1 MSRCQWFSLL
11 LHCPKHQLDFIY
23 HTRWQAKQQLAWHV
37 VMCLQ
42 LHFLK
47 IVLKHCKQTEF
58 NSFQQSMSWFVKS
71 TLMLV
76 QNGTCYRLMSH
87 PRAIRAQVKLILIG
101 VSLQCWLGAASPLLI
116 SKINSNHFQFHSLIL
131 QSRLPRGSR
140 HGGGGSI
147 LRREI
152 KKMHSCWRG
161 TSLWHFSFH
170 QPTLSTWC
178 CYFPFRCRYLICLAG
193 MQGEEQSWG
202 EQGGLMGIRQEGK
215 QASKPQQKPQ
225 TWPRVKHNSLVTC
238 QAASGV
244 IAPNAMD
251 YITLNSTH
259 THAGH
264 ASIHLGT
271 VCF

>member
-1 MSRCQWFSLL
+1 MCRRCPGVSDIKKRFSLL
-11 LHCPKHQLDFIY
+11 LHCPKHQFDFIY
-23 HTRWQAKQQLAWHV
+23 HTRWQAKQQPAWHV

-58 NSFQQSMSWFVKS
+58 NSFQQSMSWFLKS

-140 HGGGGSI
+140 HGWGGVKFCGERS
-147 LRREI
+147 
-152 KKMHSCWRG
+152 K
-161 TSLWHFSFH
+161 
-170 QPTLSTWC
+170 
-178 CYFPFRCRYLICLAG
+178 RCIAVD
-193 MQGEEQSWG
+193 EEQVCDISAFTSQLFQLDAVIFFSG
-202 EQGGLMGIRQEGK
+202 AGI
-215 QASKPQQKPQ
+215 
-225 TWPRVKHNSLVTC
+225 
-238 QAASGV
+238 
-244 IAPNAMD
+244 
-251 YITLNSTH
+251 
-259 THAGH
+259 
-264 ASIHLGT
+264 
-271 VCF
+271 